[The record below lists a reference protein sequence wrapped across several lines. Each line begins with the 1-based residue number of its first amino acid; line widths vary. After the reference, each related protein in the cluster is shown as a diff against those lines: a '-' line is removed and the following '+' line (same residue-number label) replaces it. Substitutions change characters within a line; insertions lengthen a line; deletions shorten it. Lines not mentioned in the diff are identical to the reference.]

1 MKELVITWQGLL
13 FEAAAFLIFTYLINI
28 FLFKPVR
35 DIIKKRR
42 DMLDSNIGKQKDY
55 ETSVENILKNIEDE
69 KKEYKLFLN
78 KIREDFHKS
87 ATDEA
92 NEMLE
97 TSRKEAIE
105 SFDKKI
111 EEMKKSRGSIYDS
124 IKAESPAIS
133 KLIVNKIID

>member
-28 FLFKPVR
+28 FLFKPIK

-42 DMLDSNIGKQKDY
+42 EMLDSNIDKQKNY
-55 ETSVENILKNIEDE
+55 ETSVEKILKNIEDE

-78 KIREDFHKS
+78 QIREDYHKD
-87 ATDEA
+87 ATNIA
-92 NEMLE
+92 NKMLE
-97 TSRKEAIE
+97 AAKKEAAEI
-105 SFDKKI
+105 FDKKI
-111 EEMKKSRGSIYDS
+111 EDIKKSRGSIYDS
-124 IKAESPAIS
+124 IKTESSAIS

>member
-28 FLFKPVR
+28 FLFKPIKA
-35 DIIKKRR
+35 IIKKRQE
-42 DMLDSNIGKQKDY
+42 MLDSNIGKQKDY
-55 ETSVENILKNIEDE
+55 ETSVENILNSIEDE

-78 KIREDFHKS
+78 QIREDYHKD
-87 ATDEA
+87 ATNIA

-97 TSRKEAIE
+97 AAKKEAVE
-105 SFDKKI
+105 TFDKKI
-111 EEMKKSRGSIYDS
+111 EEIKKSRDSIYDS
-124 IKAESPAIS
+124 IKSESSAIS